1 MKNWPKSKRLE
12 INETAAKLK
21 RNSIENQSI
30 ATWPW
35 LGHTRTGLTPQEFKV
50 RDGARISP
58 KNLLYMN
65 VTIFN
70 DVRKI
75 GGDGGGIVLQNVLA
89 PGIRSLVR
97 KVVVRKKK
105 P

>member
-30 ATWPW
+30 ATW

-50 RDGARISP
+50 WDGARISP